1 MLELWDFFN
10 MFFSLVFE
18 FYLIFMPFE
27 IDFSNSLYSH
37 TELKIKGF
45 CVLYFGDAILFFPT
59 NIIAFANY

>member
-1 MLELWDFFN
+1 
-10 MFFSLVFE
+10 
-18 FYLIFMPFE
+18 MPFE

>member
-1 MLELWDFFN
+1 
-10 MFFSLVFE
+10 MFFYIVFE
-18 FYLIFMPFE
+18 FYLIFMSIE
-27 IDFSNSLYSH
+27 RDFSNSLYSY